1 MHVFP
6 ESSAIIGISELRFR
20 LNDILNLA
28 KKVTVFLGKR
38 QKPVAVIIPVNEY
51 REMEDLLERVEDA
64 VLGYIALERDK
75 KTDLKE
81 YLELEELE
89 KKIGLRKK

>member
-1 MHVFP
+1 MQVFH
-6 ESSAIIGISELRFR
+6 ESSAIVGISELR
-20 LNDILNLA
+20 LKLKEILNLA

-38 QKPVAVIIPVNEY
+38 QKPVAVLIPVTEY
-51 REMEDLLERVEDA
+51 RVMEDLLERVEDA

-81 YLELEELE
+81 YIDLTELE
-89 KKIGLRKK
+89 KKVGLRKK